1 MRSPLR
7 PWLVL
12 TLLSLGLAARVRSAD
27 TSSPTFEY
35 DHGSPLDVK
44 EVGQVKKFEA
54 LVRDVTFD
62 GGSGTVRAY
71 VVAPAAGGTGLAGIL
86 YVHWLGEPA
95 TTNRTEFLNE
105 AIALCGQGVVSVCVD
120 TMWAQPKWYEQRT
133 PENDYADSV
142 RQVIALRRALDLLL
156 AQPGVDPKRIAYV
169 GHDFGAMY
177 GAVLAGVDRRAR
189 TYVLMAGVPH
199 FIDWMLFAAKP
210 KDLPAYKAQIAA
222 LDPAG
227 FIGKVAPAPVFFQ
240 FGSHDEYVSAAAAAE
255 FYGAA
260 LPRKQMVTY
269 DSGHDLHKAEVTSD
283 RVAWLFRTLE
293 IKQ

>member
-156 AQPGVDPKRIAYV
+156 AQPGVDPKRLAFV
-169 GHDFGAMY
+169 GHDIGAMY
-177 GAVLAGVDRRAR
+177 GCVMGAVDGRPRF
-189 TYVLMAGVPH
+189 YVLMAPTPRMS
-199 FIDWMLFAAKP
+199 DWYLFNVKP
-210 KDLPAYKAQIAA
+210 ASLDDYKKELTP
-222 LDPAG
+222 LDPLAA
-227 FIGKVAPAPVFFQ
+227 VPRLAPAPVFYQ
-240 FGSHDEYVSAAAAAE
+240 FAAKDKYVPKPRPTE
-255 FYGAA
+255 FYDATA
-260 LPRKQMVTY
+260 PRKLMATY
-269 DSGHDLHKAEVTSD
+269 DCTHDLLLPEVATD
-283 RVAWLFRTLE
+283 RIAWLERELGL
-293 IKQ
+293 K